1 MKASARV
8 TPWPPGE
15 PVSEPGLQAS
25 MEQEGLA
32 PYAWSNGPGD
42 TYAAHSHAYDKV
54 IYVVRGSIEFILPET
69 NQRLA
74 MRAGDRLDLPA
85 GAIHAAV
92 VGPEGVLCLEAHR

>member
-1 MKASARV
+1 
-8 TPWPPGE
+8 
-15 PVSEPGLQAS
+15 

-32 PYAWSNGPGD
+32 PYAWSNGHGD